1 MLVFVGCRALAC
13 KMRKCWLFALLL
25 LLLVPGCREKQ
36 KVKPPQVLLTE
47 QQMVD
52 VLSDTYLIEAELNQM
67 KSEGK
72 EVGTLQNTYYE
83 QLFAHYG
90 ITDSIFQENMKYY
103 SYHLVELERI
113 MDSVMNRFLK
123 AQGK

>member
-1 MLVFVGCRALAC
+1 
-13 KMRKCWLFALLL
+13 MRKCCLFVFLLVLLL
-25 LLLVPGCREKQ
+25 SACGEKQ
-36 KVKPPQVLLTE
+36 KVKPPKVLLTE
-47 QQMVD
+47 VQMVD

-72 EVGTLQNTYYE
+72 VTGMLQNTYYE

-90 ITDSIFQENMKYY
+90 ITDSIFQENMNYY

-123 AQGK
+123 AQGQ